1 MQQMVTDILQNGA
14 LSALPHLCLYIASFP
29 FSFAADWL
37 INSGYFSV
45 MNVRRI
51 MTLFGVGGPAL
62 SFVWTAFVGCSRT
75 QVGLF
80 FPNWLP
86 LQSDI

>member
-1 MQQMVTDILQNGA
+1 MVTDILQNGA

-75 QVGLF
+75 QVGLVF
-80 FPNWLP
+80 P
-86 LQSDI
+86 LQSDISIL